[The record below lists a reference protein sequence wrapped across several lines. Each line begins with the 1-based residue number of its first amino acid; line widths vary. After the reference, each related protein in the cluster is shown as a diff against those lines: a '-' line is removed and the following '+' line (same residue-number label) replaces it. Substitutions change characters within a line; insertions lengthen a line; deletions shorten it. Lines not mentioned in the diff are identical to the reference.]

1 MSKTRIAITYNEK
14 IGGSSV
20 ISLKNSIKELD
31 SEVVDADYRLIT
43 SDLPDLEDIYTNRKK
58 RSTLFKK
65 AKMKAILFLKDIDGL
80 ILSGNSAMVDPRLYS
95 ENLDKQKIDLARNI
109 AEVALI
115 HVAIQKGIP
124 LLGICGGHQIINV
137 YFGGSLKALS
147 SESISKQKFMD
158 YSAIQIDAQSELGQL
173 LLQGGSI
180 PQNKE
185 SIMIENFFGAHNQT
199 IKGLGGKGL
208 INDGIDDYLKC
219 SAIAADDDGNVEAV
233 ESKYGSLLMGLQF
246 HPEVGVKGLPK
257 KEFIFQ
263 APTESEILKNKRI
276 LETFNQAAET
286 HHRKKMVVQEVSRV
300 FNGGNLTKKRITL
313 VKKNKTKNFLK
324 NKKSV
329 LSRMVV
335 FFLKKI
341 GKLIRKILSYKLTN
355 KKSKLFRKKQLKRSY
370 TLPPTEKIKEKVFAL
385 NKDFLNI
392 ATKESSTK
400 NKFGKK
406 RKSKKFK
413 MPSLKINQ
421 SKKHNYKSKK
431 RSYNNNSFFK
441 KNRKA
446 HSAIKA
452 NRLSTDE
459 KFKKCFTRR

>member
-1 MSKTRIAITYNEK
+1 
-14 IGGSSV
+14 
-20 ISLKNSIKELD
+20 
-31 SEVVDADYRLIT
+31 
-43 SDLPDLEDIYTNRKK
+43 
-58 RSTLFKK
+58 
-65 AKMKAILFLKDIDGL
+65 
-80 ILSGNSAMVDPRLYS
+80 MVDPRLYS

-137 YFGGSLKALS
+137 YFGGSLRTLS

-158 YSAIQIDAQSELGQL
+158 YSAIQIDALSELGQI
-173 LLQGGSI
+173 LLQGASI

-185 SIMIENFFGAHNQT
+185 LIMIENFFGAHNQT

-208 INDGIDDYLKC
+208 INNGIDDYLKC

-233 ESKYGSLLMGLQF
+233 EAKYGSPLMGLQF

-286 HHRKKMVVQEVSRV
+286 YHQKKMVVQQVSRA
-300 FNGGNLTKKRITL
+300 FNPICRENLSKKRVTL
-313 VKKNKTKNFLK
+313 VEKNKTKIFLK
-324 NKKSV
+324 KQKSV
-329 LSRMVV
+329 FSKIIA
-335 FFLKKI
+335 FLYKKI

-370 TLPPTEKIKEKVFAL
+370 TLPPPEKVREEIFVL

-400 NKFGKK
+400 NKPGKN
-406 RKSKKFK
+406 RKSKKLK
-413 MPSLKINQ
+413 MPNLKINQ
-421 SKKHNYKSKK
+421 SKKHNYKFKK
-431 RSYNNNSFFK
+431 KSCNNNSFFRGTGFFRSTSSNAPTGYAYQS
-441 KNRKA
+441 KNKM
-446 HSAIKA
+446 
-452 NRLSTDE
+452 
-459 KFKKCFTRR
+459 